1 MKIKSGFILRTIAG
15 CNVVVTVG
23 KRTLD
28 FNGMINLNET
38 GAFLWKQLEHET
50 TEDALVLAVLENFEE
65 VDEETARSSIRE
77 FLDTLRES
85 GCIDE

>member
-50 TEDALVLAVLENFEE
+50 TEDALVSAVLENFEE

-85 GCIDE
+85 GGIDE